1 MITGYVLHPFT
12 LMFGFAW
19 YHDEARLEIFLGLF
33 AVSICK
39 EADDFD

>member
-1 MITGYVLHPFT
+1 MITGYVLNPFT
-12 LMFGFAW
+12 FMIGFAW
-19 YHDEARLEIFLGLF
+19 HRDEGRLEIFLGLF